1 MLPAEAQP
9 LHGFLD
15 GLHVLRAFLSRVRI
29 IKTHMRIAAKVAG
42 HAEINADALCVA
54 DMQISV
60 RLRREA
66 GTDSRRI
73 IHTLHLLG
81 IGSRMTA
88 PLSGNSCSLLD
99 IFLDQRADEV

>member
-1 MLPAEAQP
+1 
-9 LHGFLD
+9 
-15 GLHVLRAFLSRVRI
+15 
-29 IKTHMRIAAKVAG
+29 MRIAAEIAG
-42 HAEINADALCVA
+42 HAEVNADALRVA

-73 IHTLHLLG
+73 IHSLHLLG
-81 IGSRMTA
+81 IRSRMTA
-88 PLSGNSCSLLD
+88 PFTGHSRSLLD